1 MIFDLLLP
9 EVLLHMHIASSYID
23 GTSMLDLF
31 VFRKKYSP
39 IVRVVFDSTVIRH

>member
-31 VFRKKYSP
+31 VFRKNIHRSSEWYL
-39 IVRVVFDSTVIRH
+39 IARL